1 MTRID
6 SLPPPT
12 LIADQRG
19 LQDLAARLEDEP
31 LVAVDTEADSFFS
44 YREKVCLVQ
53 ITAGGEDFLVDPLA
67 KLDLEALGPLFAD
80 PERVKIF
87 HDSEF
92 DVLILKRAYGFD
104 FAGLF
109 DTRVAA
115 AALGREALGLAGVL
129 EEEFGV
135 QLDKTQQ
142 RSDWSRRP
150 LSKDQIGYARLDT
163 HFLPELCQRM
173 RRYLEEHERVHVA
186 ESEFERLAQL
196 DPPPREFDP
205 DEFIR
210 LKGAR
215 KLDLAQQAV
224 LRELFIARDRLA
236 RERDVPPF
244 KVLAHAALIDLAVAQ
259 PTDAAGL
266 GRAAKVRSQAAARV
280 AEPFLEAIRRGRE
293 SGPLEQSPRLPPKD
307 GTGGFDEVDHE
318 LHDRLK
324 KLRTKL
330 SKAEGFDPSLALNR
344 HTLLTLVREKPTDP
358 AALESIEGLHAWQRE
373 QYGDRIV
380 RTVLRLQSDLED
392 GRFVP
397 RPKRNRRS

>member
-1 MTRID
+1 M
-6 SLPPPT
+6 SSLSQLPPPT
-12 LIADQRG
+12 LIADQRS
-19 LQDLAARLEDEP
+19 LDDLATRLEDQE

-53 ITAGGEDFLVDPLA
+53 ITVAGEDYLVDPLA
-67 KLDLEALGPLFAD
+67 KLDLESLGPLFAD
-80 PERVKIF
+80 PRRIKIF

-135 QLDKTQQ
+135 VLDKTQQ

-150 LSKDQIGYARLDT
+150 LSAEQIGYARLDT
-163 HFLPELCQRM
+163 HFLPELCLKM
-173 RRYLEEHERVHVA
+173 RGYLEESERMHVA
-186 ESEFERLAQL
+186 EAEFERLAAL
-196 DPPPREFDP
+196 APPDRDFDP

-224 LRELFIARDRLA
+224 LRELFVTRDGLA

-244 KVLAHAALIDLAVAQ
+244 KVLAHGALIDLAVAC
-259 PTDAAGL
+259 PEDVPGFS
-266 GRAAKVRSQAAARV
+266 RAAHVRSQAAARI
-280 AEPFLEAIRRGRE
+280 AGPFLEAIRRGVE
-293 SGPLEQSPRLPPKD
+293 AGPLEHSPRLPPKD
-307 GTGGFDEVDHE
+307 GTGGFEELDHE

-330 SKAEGFDPSLALNR
+330 AKAEGFDPSLALNR
-344 HTLLTLVREKPTDP
+344 HTLLELVRAKPREV
-358 AALESIEGLHAWQRE
+358 AALEHVDGLHDWQRE
-373 QYGDRIV
+373 EYGERIV
-380 RTVLRLQSDLED
+380 RTILRLDSDVQE

-397 RPKRNRRS
+397 RPKRRSRH